1 MKAVLFSSKT
11 CSVCKTLK
19 PKLKEIM
26 ERYKV
31 PFRELVIEEN
41 RAEAAQRMVFSAPTL
56 IILENDREL
65 RRWSRVFSVS
75 EVEEFLT
82 RIL

>member
-1 MKAVLFSSKT
+1 VEAVLFSSKT
-11 CSVCKTLK
+11 CNVCKALK
-19 PKLKEIM
+19 PKLEETM

-56 IILENDREL
+56 IILEDDREL

-75 EVEEFLT
+75 EVEEFLV